1 MKYRQNMAMVI
12 LPVVFSS
19 EISIHH
25 RMKILFLANELL
37 QVCGVSK
44 HLYHLVDGLQKYY
57 PNNEYFIMTG
67 GGNAIQKFQ
76 ALGVPV
82 IVNENL
88 KHETRSITGY
98 IKGIKEVYGFVK
110 KNEINII
117 HSHHHYAANIATV
130 VSKFKDVKTILTNH
144 GLIPEIGKLNHFSA
158 IHIIGVNE
166 HILEYLIEDKGRKR
180 EHISFIPYGFPNSG
194 QKTITNDKIRVIAGG
209 RLTKEK
215 GFNVYLDAVAML
227 PSEIRESAEFLLA
240 GNGDEEHSLKELNKH
255 TNAGVKFLGIVSN
268 FQKYLLNTDI
278 FVMPTLSM
286 EEGFPT
292 ILIEAAL
299 SRNLI
304 ISSKFRG
311 FNFVLNNENSL
322 LFEVGNADELSLY
335 LAKAISNLQNYSNKT
350 DSLYKLVNDRFS
362 LEKMIHSTNKV
373 YNTLIG

>member
-1 MKYRQNMAMVI
+1 
-12 LPVVFSS
+12 
-19 EISIHH
+19 
-25 RMKILFLANELL
+25 MKILFLANELL

-98 IKGIKEVYGFVK
+98 IKGIKEVYSFVK

-117 HSHHHYAANIATV
+117 HSHHHYAASIAKV

-144 GLIPEIGKLNHFSA
+144 GLIPEIGILNHFSA
-158 IHIIGVNE
+158 DHIIGVNE

-180 EHISFIPYGFPNSG
+180 DHISFIPCGFPNSE
-194 QKTITNDKIRVIAGG
+194 QKKRTNDKIRVIAGG

-278 FVMPTLSM
+278 FVMPSLSM

-304 ISSKFRG
+304 ITSKFRG

-322 LFEVGNADELSLY
+322 LFEVGNTDELTFL
-335 LAKAISNLQNYSNKT
+335 LKKTITNFQNYSNKI
-350 DSLYKLVNDRFS
+350 DSLFKEVNERFS
-362 LEKMIHSTNKV
+362 IEKMVHSTNLV
-373 YNTLIG
+373 YNNLIG

>member
-19 EISIHH
+19 EISIHQK
-25 RMKILFLANELL
+25 MKILFLVNELL

-98 IKGIKEVYGFVK
+98 VKGIKEVYSFVK

-117 HSHHHYAANIATV
+117 HSHHHYAASIAKV

-144 GLIPEIGKLNHFSA
+144 GLIPEIGILNHFSA
-158 IHIIGVNE
+158 DHIIGVNE

-180 EHISFIPYGFPNSG
+180 YHISFIPCGFPNSG
-194 QKTITNDKIRVIAGG
+194 QKTRTNDKIRVIAGG
-209 RLTKEK
+209 RFTKEK

-227 PSEIRESAEFLLA
+227 PSEIKESAEFLLA
-240 GNGDEEHSLKELNKH
+240 GNGEDEQNLKELNKH
-255 TNAGVKFLGIVSN
+255 TNAGVEFLGIVSD
-268 FQKYLLNTDI
+268 FQKYLLDTDI

-335 LAKAISNLQNYSNKT
+335 LAQAISNLQNYSNKT
-350 DSLYKLVNDRFS
+350 DSLYKLVSDRFS